1 MTTSAGPTA
10 ALVIAES
17 LQVVYQRGATPAI
30 DGIDLTVGPGDGL
43 LVAGEPGSGKSTL
56 LRAIV
61 GLVRFGGALAVL
73 GGYPGTHAVARR
85 VGWGPQGKG
94 FADAQS
100 PRSLV
105 RMVAQL
111 RGATPDVL
119 DGAVAD
125 ALQVAGIDGTI
136 AGRVSTDVELLRR
149 TSLACAVVGDPQLV
163 VLDDPWEFEETVTAV
178 NSIRARGGAVVAAS
192 HDPGG
197 FPALLG
203 RTVTLVEG
211 QAA

>member
-1 MTTSAGPTA
+1 
-10 ALVIAES
+10 
-17 LQVVYQRGATPAI
+17 
-30 DGIDLTVGPGDGL
+30 

>member
-1 MTTSAGPTA
+1 
-10 ALVIAES
+10 
-17 LQVVYQRGATPAI
+17 
-30 DGIDLTVGPGDGL
+30 
-43 LVAGEPGSGKSTL
+43 
-56 LRAIV
+56 
-61 GLVRFGGALAVL
+61 
-73 GGYPGTHAVARR
+73 
-85 VGWGPQGKG
+85 
-94 FADAQS
+94 
-100 PRSLV
+100 
-105 RMVAQL
+105 
-111 RGATPDVL
+111 VL